1 MEAAVE
7 GKEINRM
14 SSPPAAPPY
23 DLVEPQQRTNI
34 SVTHILVGLN
44 VAVFVLMAI
53 SGVSLTNPAQS
64 QLIRW
69 GANWG
74 PLSLG
79 PQPWRVLTSNY
90 VHIGIVHILFNMWC
104 LWSLGQLAERVF
116 DHWTY
121 FLVYTAS
128 GVAGSMAS
136 LWWHPEVVGAGAS
149 GAIFGMAGAVLA
161 VLYFGHLSISREAL
175 RPTLKSLLA
184 FVGYNLFFGL
194 RPGVDNSAHLGGLAA
209 GVFLGFVIAR
219 GVTSREQL
227 PRVGGTAFVAVAV
240 VLAGS
245 WMTLHKTHPQLDTAD
260 LDPDAGPK
268 AIAAYNAHDYEKA
281 IRYLTIYTKQNPK
294 SASAQLM
301 LGGAYLEAKKPQ
313 ESIPAFRAALEM
325 RPDYALAEEGLG
337 QAYAALGMNQEAQ
350 EAYRKAKQMKQ

>member
-1 MEAAVE
+1 
-7 GKEINRM
+7 M

-23 DLVEPQQRTNI
+23 DLVEQRKRTNI

-53 SGVSLTNPAQS
+53 SGVSLTDPTQS

-90 VHIGIVHILFNMWC
+90 VHIGIIHILFNMWC

-268 AIAAYNAHDYEKA
+268 AATAYRSGDYEQA
-281 IRYLTIYTKQNPK
+281 VRYFTMYAKQNPK
-294 SASAQLM
+294 SAEAQAV
-301 LGGAYLEAKKPQ
+301 LGDSYLRAHHPQ
-313 ESIPAFRAALEM
+313 QAIPAFQTALAL
-325 RPDYALAEEGLG
+325 RPNYEPAEEGLG
-337 QAYAALGMNQEAQ
+337 QAYEALGMMQEAQ
-350 EAYRKAKQMKQ
+350 DAYKRAAQMKR

>member
-1 MEAAVE
+1 
-7 GKEINRM
+7 M
-14 SSPPAAPPY
+14 SYAPVPSPGTQI
-23 DLVEPQQRTNI
+23 EPRSPWNV

-44 VAVFVLMAI
+44 VAVFVLMTV
-53 SGVSLTNPAQS
+53 SGVSVTDPTQG

-90 VHIGIVHILFNMWC
+90 VHIGIIHILFNMWC
-104 LWSLGQLAERVF
+104 LWSLGALAERVF

-128 GVAGSMAS
+128 GVAGSVAS

-175 RPTLKSLLA
+175 KPTLNSLLA

-209 GVFLGFVIAR
+209 GLFLGFVIAR
-219 GVTSREQL
+219 GVTSREEL
-227 PRVGGTAFVAVAV
+227 MRVGGSAFVVVAI
-240 VLAGS
+240 VLAGG
-245 WMTLHKTHPQLDTAD
+245 WMTLHKKYPQIEASD

-268 AIAAYNAHDYEKA
+268 AIAAYKAGNYEQA
-281 IRYLTIYTKQNPK
+281 IRYFTMFTKQNPK
-294 SASAQLM
+294 SPEGQLL
-301 LGGAYLEAKKPQ
+301 LGGAYLGAHQPQ
-313 ESIPAFRAALEM
+313 QAIPAFQAALAL
-325 RPDYALAEEGLG
+325 RPNYREAEEGLG
-337 QAYAALGMNQEAQ
+337 QSYEAMGLAQEAQ
-350 EAYRKAKQMKQ
+350 EAYRKAAQMKR